1 MSTNNESGVSFQPTS
16 ENYTMMEAFEWYVP
30 ADQKHWQRL
39 RGAVVDLKA
48 TGIDNLW
55 IPPGCKGSSQQGNGY
70 DIYDLYD
77 IGEFDQKGGVPTK
90 WGRKEELLQL
100 VQSASDVGIGIYWDA
115 VLNQKA
121 GADHV
126 ERCQVVEVDPDDRTK
141 AVTDPYMID
150 GWLGFDFPGR
160 GEQYSA
166 QKYHWYHFTGTDYNN
181 ANRRTA
187 IYRIL
192 GDGKNWS
199 NFVDKEK
206 GNYDYLMFA
215 DIDYTHPEVEADVK
229 TWSEWLARQIPL
241 KGIRFDAIKHFSEEF
256 LASLVEHLDAKVGP
270 GWFLVGE
277 FWEDSLDAMTT
288 YIRNMQHKFSLFD
301 APLLYNFS
309 QLSNVENADLTKVF
323 DDTLVKSEPVNAVT
337 LVMNHDTQPY
347 QALAAEIQPF
357 FKPLAYAL
365 ILLRAEGYPCVFY
378 GDIYGIKGDHPFPPS
393 CGGKVPDLC
402 LARKLYAYG
411 EQHDYFNYAQCIGW
425 SRLGTWDRPF
435 GLACVMSNAGPN
447 EKWMY
452 VGQEHHGET
461 WTDILGW
468 EQSEVII
475 NQDGWGCFPC
485 PGVSVAVWVNEQ
497 AEGRDWFG
505 RFDSNI
511 YKE

>member
-1 MSTNNESGVSFQPTS
+1 
-16 ENYTMMEAFEWYVP
+16 MEAFEWYVP
-30 ADQKHWQRL
+30 ADQQHWQRL
-39 RGAVVDLKA
+39 RRALAGLKA

-55 IPPGCKGSSQQGNGY
+55 IPPGCKGASQHGNGY
-70 DIYDLYD
+70 DVYDLYD
-77 IGEFDQKGGVPTK
+77 LGEFDQKGGVPTK
-90 WGRKEELLQL
+90 WGRKDELVQL

-126 ERCQVVEVDPDDRTK
+126 ERCQIVEVDPDADRTK
-141 AVTDPYMID
+141 AVTDPYTID

-166 QKYHWYHFTGTDYNN
+166 QKYHWYHFTGTDYDN
-181 ANRRTA
+181 ANQRTA

-192 GDGKNWS
+192 GD
-199 NFVDKEK
+199 VPR
-206 GNYDYLMFA
+206 FA

-229 TWSEWLARQIPL
+229 AWSEWLAGQIPL

-288 YIRNMQHKFSLFD
+288 YIRNMRHKFSLFD

-309 QLSNVENADLTKVF
+309 QVSNTENADLSKVF
-323 DDTLVKSEPVNAVT
+323 DDTLVKHEPVNAGKWAADIVGTVEAKVRPVT

-347 QALAAEIQPF
+347 QALAAEVQPF

-411 EQHDYFNYAQCIGW
+411 EQYDYFDYPQCIGW
-425 SRLGTWDRPF
+425 TRLGTWDRPF
-435 GLACVMSNAGPN
+435 GLACVMSNASPN
-447 EKWMY
+447 TKWMY
-452 VGQEHHGET
+452 VGQAHQGER

-468 EQSEVII
+468 EQSQVII

-485 PGVSVAVWVNEQ
+485 HGVSVAVWVNEQ
-497 AEGRDWFG
+497 AEGRDQF
-505 RFDSNI
+505 S
-511 YKE
+511 KL